1 MVQQPGL
8 FADQDDEAPPEP
20 SRDPAIPEARSPRAD
35 GSPWSMARKELPVPL
50 DNDLVARVPYPMTE
64 EDFDLLIDTLQLWK
78 KRLVQA
84 GA

>member
-1 MVQQPGL
+1 MFNDEDEDQPVPTRREPAA
-8 FADQDDEAPPEP
+8 ADLRP
-20 SRDPAIPEARSPRAD
+20 SRPEAA
-35 GSPWSMARKELPVPL
+35 PWSVARKELPVPL

-78 KRLVQA
+78 KRLVQP